1 MATTDLGLGTGTGGS
16 ATPGLPAGIEGKME
30 RGAGFAPG
38 QSGRTA
44 PALANVTEIR
54 PMAHAVDNY
63 AHNPLIHRDRRL
75 GKSRSAWVSSFA
87 CEDLKPLIVCR
98 GPIRKEAMDVY
109 HEMGISHYGILLSEK
124 DSIVYA
130 NALAPELRTL
140 TDSRR
145 VHRVPDYTG
154 ASKEERVERI
164 HQIIRIAKDNGYN
177 AIFAGYGFM
186 AEDDEFVAAIE
197 KAGLNFVGPCA
208 ATQSGAG
215 KKDEAKRTA
224 LSVNV
229 SVTPG
234 IDNVT
239 ARALVRKHPS
249 RKQLLAL
256 VTSDGL
262 ECDPKVLGNGELSL
276 EDLADHIL
284 YASYNKGIDL
294 FSIEELCAQVQI
306 EVAAMLKKYP
316 QSRVRLK
323 AIGGGGGK
331 GQRLLGASLLNQKNA
346 DDAMIAK
353 EAAEAPTLV
362 REILNEVK
370 ANGIGDNKNV
380 LVELNIEQTRHNE
393 IQLIGNGDWCLALGG
408 RDCSL
413 QMHEQKL
420 LEVSVTQEG
429 LLAAIKRAEAAGKP
443 AEVKA
448 LESDLKVLQ
457 RMEEE
462 SERFGLAVGLDSAS
476 TFECIVDRDRHY
488 FMEVNTRIQVEHRV
502 TELCYSL
509 KFTNPEDPS
518 DFFMVESLVEAMA
531 LLARH
536 RKRLPKPE
544 RVVRFNASVEA
555 RLNAT
560 DASLSPHA
568 GGMIRYWSKPIDGE
582 IRDDQGISMVNPD
595 TNIFIKY
602 KVAGAYDS
610 NIALLLT
617 KGEDRLDSYERMSE
631 VLCATTLRG
640 SDLATNLEFHY
651 GLVNW
656 FLGRNVMAKPT
667 TRFVVPYLT
676 LVGTLKEVAN
686 KLDPVYAFLQMK
698 KHYAKQI
705 GDLFADQPEL
715 QAKELKNISSLLDRK
730 GTLIIRPIE
739 RLLGDPHLL
748 SGWLSMNTK
757 NFRIDN
763 GKVVWLRNPVGVLN
777 ETYEYLHMNY
787 RPHKPAA
794 EIILDH
800 DNELLQQALR
810 FSRTLREK
818 FGLARDEYFIL
829 HEILQHEEPQ
839 GEFDAATWDAIRSA
853 HFGYEAGLELLGI
866 LFQVGQ
872 ATKFWDLCVEED
884 LEITIPEYLTD
895 PELQARMK
903 KLLVPPP
910 ATKADEIVSICGGM
924 YYGQEAPGMPS
935 FVTEGM
941 HFEKGQPLYI
951 IEVMKMFNKVYA
963 PFSGTIDRILMT
975 SADGTIVSKG
985 QPLFKVTPD
994 EIFVEVDQNA
1004 VEKEKRAVTSE
1015 YLKAVL

>member
-1 MATTDLGLGTGTGGS
+1 MTQAADYY
-16 ATPGLPAGIEGKME
+16 IK
-30 RGAGFAPG
+30 
-38 QSGRTA
+38 
-44 PALANVTEIR
+44 N
-54 PMAHAVDNY
+54 PM
-63 AHNPLIHRDRRL
+63 IHKDRRL
-75 GKSRSAWVSSFA
+75 GNSTSAWVSSFS
-87 CEDLKPLIVCR
+87 CEKLKPLIVCR

-109 HEMGISHYGILLSEK
+109 EEMGITHYGILLSEK
-124 DSIVYA
+124 DSIVYP
-130 NALAPELRTL
+130 NALAPELRQL

-164 HQIIRIAKDNGYN
+164 HQIISIASDNGYDS
-177 AIFAGYGFM
+177 IFAGYGFM

-197 KAGLNFVGPCA
+197 QAGLKFIGPCS

-224 LSVNV
+224 LTVNV

-239 ARALVRKHPS
+239 ARTLLKKHPT
-249 RKQLLAL
+249 REKLLAL
-256 VTSDGL
+256 VKSDGMV
-262 ECDPKVLGNGELSL
+262 CDEKVINNPDISL

-284 YASYNKGIDL
+284 YASYAKGVDL
-294 FSIEELCAQVQI
+294 YSIEELCAQVQI
-306 EVAAMLKKYP
+306 EVADMFRKYP
-316 QSRVRLK
+316 RSRVRLK

-331 GQRLLGASLLNQKNA
+331 GQRILGASLLGLKNA
-346 DDAMIAK
+346 DDKEIAK
-353 EAAEAPTLV
+353 AAAEAPTLV

-370 ANGIGDNKNV
+370 ANGVGDNKNV

-393 IQLIGNGDWCLALGG
+393 IQLLGNGDWCIALGG

-429 LLAAIKRAEAAGKP
+429 LAAAIAKAKAAGNKS
-443 AEVKA
+443 EVKA
-448 LESDLKVLQ
+448 LESDLKVLK

-462 SERFGLAVGLDSAS
+462 SERFGKAVGLDSAS
-476 TFECIVDRDRHY
+476 TFECIVDRDRHF

-509 KFTNPEDPS
+509 KFTNPNDKN
-518 DFFMVESLVEAMA
+518 DFFVVESLVEAMA
-531 LLARH
+531 LLAEH
-536 RKRLPKPE
+536 KQRLPKPE
-544 RVVRFNASVEA
+544 RIVRYNASVEA

-560 DASLSPHA
+560 DDSLSPHA
-568 GGMIRYWSKPIDGE
+568 GGMIRYWSKPIVGE
-582 IRDDQGISMVNPD
+582 IRDDQGISVLNPD
-595 TNIFIKY
+595 TGIFVKY

-617 KGEDRLDSYERMSE
+617 KGEDRRDSYERMSE
-631 VLCATTLRG
+631 VIRSTTLRG

-656 FLGRNVMAKPT
+656 FLGSNVMAKPT

-676 LVGTLKEVAN
+676 LVGTLKEEAN

-698 KHYAKQI
+698 KHYAKQMAEQFP
-705 GDLFADQPEL
+705 GD
-715 QAKELKNISSLLDRK
+715 AKVAKNMSALLDRK
-730 GTLIIRPIE
+730 GTLITRPME
-739 RLLGDPHLL
+739 RLLSDPHLL
-748 SGWLSMNTK
+748 SGWLSINAK

-777 ETYEYLHMNY
+777 DTYEYLHMSF

-794 EIILDH
+794 EIIWSH
-800 DNELLQQALR
+800 DNQLLQEALR
-810 FSRTLREK
+810 FSKTLREK
-818 FGLARDEYFIL
+818 LGLQKDEYFQL
-829 HEILQHEEPQ
+829 CELLENDEPQ
-839 GEFDAATWDAIRSA
+839 GGLDAETWEQVRSA
-853 HFGYEAGLELLGI
+853 HFGYEAGLELLGM
-866 LFQVGQ
+866 LFLIGINV
-872 ATKFWDLCVEED
+872 KFWDLRVEED
-884 LEITIPEYLTD
+884 LEITIPDYLMD
-895 PELQARMK
+895 VDLQARMK
-903 KLLVPPP
+903 KILVPPP
-910 ATKADEIVSICGGM
+910 ATKADEIVAACGGM
-924 YYGQEAPGMPS
+924 YYAQEAPGMPP
-935 FVTEGM
+935 FVEEGM

-951 IEVMKMFNKVYA
+951 IEVMKMFNKVNA
-963 PFSGTIDRILMT
+963 PFSGTIDKILIQGG
-975 SADGTIVSKG
+975 DGIIVQKG

-994 EIFVEVDQNA
+994 ERFVEIDTA
-1004 VEKEKRAVTSE
+1004 EVEREKRTLTTK